1 MRDEK
6 VLGMFGPADHFS
18 MGLSVVM
25 ADAQLKRA
33 MAEHRVHITEMGNAK
48 SVITDEATGKWYVV
62 VGGWGNDRVP
72 TMLLGAVCGDMAGS
86 PYDRLNIK
94 YRPDED
100 TLVMGDEHF
109 TDDTVMT
116 LAVAEGIRLGL
127 SRLPL
132 DWMDA
137 PEAEAVLFCAIRDAM
152 RRYGRDYPHAEYGGL
167 FQNWLRDPDP
177 QPYNSW
183 GNGSAMRVSY
193 AGWVARSLEEAE
205 KLAEISAK
213 VTHDHPDGIKGAVVI
228 AGIIFQLRNG
238 ASKDDIFYYA
248 SRFYDVDFC
257 LEDIQDEYYFDASC
271 MGSVPHAI
279 VAFLE
284 GESFTDVISGALSI
298 GGDSDTIAAMAGSM
312 AEVIYP
318 IPQALRG
325 RVIDRLDSFLKDT
338 IIEAVDFA
346 YTRLPE

>member
-1 MRDEK
+1 MK
-6 VLGMFGPADHFS
+6 IS
-18 MGLSVVM
+18 MLM
-25 ADAQLKRA
+25 
-33 MAEHRVHITEMGNAK
+33 
-48 SVITDEATGKWYVV
+48 
-62 VGGWGNDRVP
+62 
-72 TMLLGAVCGDMAGS
+72 GAVCGDMAGS

-100 TLVMGDEHF
+100 TLVTGNAHF

-116 LAVAEGIRLGL
+116 LAVAEGLRLGL
-127 SRLPL
+127 SQLPM
-132 DWMDA
+132 DWMAA
-137 PEAEAVLFCAIRDAM
+137 PEGEKVLFTSVQAAM
-152 RRYGRDYPHAEYGGL
+152 QSYGRDYPDAEYGGL
-167 FQNWLRDPDP
+167 FQNWLRNPNP
-177 QPYNSW
+177 MPYNSW

-205 KLAEISAK
+205 KLAEITAK
-213 VTHDHPDGIKGAVVI
+213 VTHDHPDGIKGAVVL
-228 AGIIFQLRNG
+228 AGIIYQLRCG

-284 GESFTDVISGALSI
+284 GESFTDVIAGALSI
-298 GGDSDTIAAMAGSM
+298 GGDSDTIAAMAGGL

-318 IPQALRG
+318 IPDDLRC
-325 RVIDRLDSFLKDT
+325 RTLDRLDSYL
-338 IIEAVDFA
+338 IETLQKAADFA
-346 YTRLPE
+346 KTRM